1 MDQLQKF
8 PGKKCGTCTKNW
20 QKIIWWKIWV
30 QNQQETHQN
39 WFLSFLG
46 GSGGHFSKKPL
57 NCQFSKGVPYMILEL
72 CKCGKSFSQIYKA
85 YNFLKDH
92 VRQSIEVELRE
103 RENFS
108 PYMYTI
114 IKTKHLIGAC
124 NSTRVKKSYFG
135 HTFHLTQK
143 SFLVGGW
150 KVNLVWV
157 CVHCWK
163 FKHTATK

>member
-1 MDQLQKF
+1 MTSGPTPKISR
-8 PGKKCGTCTKNW
+8 KKMRYLYRKLTKNYL
-20 QKIIWWKIWV
+20 V
-30 QNQQETHQN
+30 EN
-39 WFLSFLG
+39 LG
-46 GSGGHFSKKPL
+46 PKPTGNPSELIFVLFGRFWGPFFKKPL
-57 NCQFSKGVPYMILEL
+57 NCQISKGVPYMILEL

-85 YNFLKDH
+85 YNFHKDH

-143 SFLVGGW
+143 SFLVGG
-150 KVNLVWV
+150 
-157 CVHCWK
+157 
-163 FKHTATK
+163 